1 MYIVFY
7 LESESPDDEPDFHHL
22 DSAIV
27 EATRLS
33 HYDNRP
39 YGIWSRKERK
49 VVAIAY
55 KQQVFTP

>member
-7 LESESPDDEPDFHHL
+7 LESESPDDEPEFHHYPQ
-22 DSAIV
+22 AIA
-27 EATRLS
+27 EALSLS
-33 HYDNRP
+33 HDNRP
-39 YGIWSRKERK
+39 YGVWSRKELK